1 MVPQRARVARKEQAQ
16 PVVGAQMPEVYG
28 TSASIASHPSSYQSI
43 DGSVRPFEQH
53 ALDVHGSRFS

>member
-28 TSASIASHPSSYQSI
+28 TSASIAQPSIYQSI
-43 DGSVRPFEQH
+43 DRYVRPFEQH